1 MTENSFQYIYNKI
14 SQQSEPIDFV
24 VTGAN
29 TNLAILLRTFPDIKR
44 KIRRITIMG
53 GAIGIGNMTPAA

>member
-1 MTENSFQYIYNKI
+1 MTENIFQYIYNKI

-29 TNLAILLRTFPDIKR
+29 TNLAILLRAFPDIKR

-53 GAIGIGNMTPAA
+53 RAIGIGNMTPAA